1 LQTII
6 TTWLPILI
14 IGLFAFYFFRESQ
27 RLVRL
32 TGEIG
37 SLGTGDLLGKLSK
50 TKLSDIASRYTST
63 IKIGTRDGDKTNYPA
78 SEYFSGDAISWA
90 DHINLRVLNAA
101 PGMLVGLGLLGTFL
115 GLTIGINDFKAGTPQ
130 EVMDSIQRL
139 LPGMWMAFLTS
150 VLGMVC
156 SIAFTMRY
164 KKVSNR
170 FRKQLL
176 QFTDMLDDA
185 YYIDDISRLSG
196 VIREQFD
203 CRKEDGTCVPLGQAV
218 REILTENEEQ
228 TKALKS
234 FSSDL
239 AVSFSGVLD
248 DVLSRQMQDKI
259 QPLLQ
264 SLVDHLDELGKKIQA
279 PASDMVGAVVED
291 LKNSMTQ
298 VIDEFR
304 KNLSGSATS
313 ELENLAKQL
322 GSTSEAMAAL
332 PKDMENISS
341 TLQTVIQD
349 VKAVIS
355 DISNTNA
362 SDRNAAMEQMQE
374 QIKFATS
381 SISDAVDAVRNVMT
395 QMTQSSQTSAD
406 DIMKKMS
413 EAMEGMTQRLE
424 DATGHISDS
433 LKSNIGQIVGDM
445 ASKQA
450 EMLEGVKAAVDKI
463 AGTGSSVNESV
474 MKSIDEAVR
483 GMQDVMTQM
492 TQSSQTSAD
501 DIMKKMSEAMEG
513 MTQRLEDAT
522 GHISDALKSNIGQIV
537 GDMAARQAE
546 MLEGVKAAVDKI
558 AGTGSSVNE
567 SVMKSIDEAIKGVK
581 DVMGQVSE
589 SSLKASQDAINK
601 MTEAA
606 GKLDQHLDSALSRIS
621 GNVGGITDTMASR
634 INELLGEI
642 KNAMETISSASV
654 KANEQ
659 VMKSIGEQ
667 VASATASVSEASRQV
682 KETTA
687 QITGSLLDS
696 SQTAIKNM
704 SDSADRI
711 RGILENSAGIFS
723 EAVKSKLIEMMTEI
737 TGKQKTILELQDN
750 TVNRTQGLL
759 NDFNQSLDHL
769 DDTNDSIAGTMDM
782 FRETHGQIAGS
793 TAHLQT
799 VAGDMKTAA
808 EALDNSLSEYSN
820 GMEQLQSSTQATV
833 ASAESLM
840 QQSGAMSK
848 EYAEQ
853 FETIRTGLASVFGQ
867 LQRGLT
873 EYSMKVREMTGT
885 FLVQYSNS
893 LTDTADS
900 LSGAIQQMSDLVEE
914 LQDTLDKNKR

>member
-1 LQTII
+1 MQTII

-322 GSTSEAMAAL
+322 GGTSEAMAAL

-381 SISDAVDAVRNVMT
+381 SISDAVDAVRN
-395 QMTQSSQTSAD
+395 
-406 DIMKKMS
+406 
-413 EAMEGMTQRLE
+413 
-424 DATGHISDS
+424 
-433 LKSNIGQIVGDM
+433 
-445 ASKQA
+445 
-450 EMLEGVKAAVDKI
+450 
-463 AGTGSSVNESV
+463 
-474 MKSIDEAVR
+474 
-483 GMQDVMTQM
+483 VMTQM

>member
-1 LQTII
+1 MQTII

-474 MKSIDEAVR
+474 MKSIDEA
-483 GMQDVMTQM
+483 
-492 TQSSQTSAD
+492 
-501 DIMKKMSEAMEG
+501 
-513 MTQRLEDAT
+513 
-522 GHISDALKSNIGQIV
+522 
-537 GDMAARQAE
+537 
-546 MLEGVKAAVDKI
+546 
-558 AGTGSSVNE
+558 
-567 SVMKSIDEAIKGVK
+567 IKGVK

>member
-1 LQTII
+1 MQTII

-424 DATGHISDS
+424 DATGHISDA

-445 ASKQA
+445 ASK
-450 EMLEGVKAAVDKI
+450 
-463 AGTGSSVNESV
+463 
-474 MKSIDEAVR
+474 
-483 GMQDVMTQM
+483 
-492 TQSSQTSAD
+492 
-501 DIMKKMSEAMEG
+501 
-513 MTQRLEDAT
+513 
-522 GHISDALKSNIGQIV
+522 
-537 GDMAARQAE
+537 QAE

>member
-1 LQTII
+1 MQTII

-381 SISDAVDAVRNVMT
+381 SISDAVDAVRN
-395 QMTQSSQTSAD
+395 
-406 DIMKKMS
+406 
-413 EAMEGMTQRLE
+413 
-424 DATGHISDS
+424 
-433 LKSNIGQIVGDM
+433 
-445 ASKQA
+445 
-450 EMLEGVKAAVDKI
+450 
-463 AGTGSSVNESV
+463 
-474 MKSIDEAVR
+474 
-483 GMQDVMTQM
+483 VMTQM

>member
-1 LQTII
+1 MQTII

-14 IGLFAFYFFRESQ
+14 IGLFAFYFFKESQ
-27 RLVRL
+27 RLVSL
-32 TGEIG
+32 TDMIG
-37 SLGTGDLLGKLSK
+37 KLGTGDLFGKLDN
-50 TKLSDIASRYTST
+50 TKLNDIASRYKST
-63 IKIGTRDGDKTNYPA
+63 IKIETEAGGKTNYPA
-78 SEYFSGDAISWA
+78 SEFFSGDAISWA
-90 DHINLRVLNAA
+90 YHINLRVLNAA

-115 GLTIGINDFKAGTPQ
+115 GLTIGINGFKADTQ
-130 EVMDSIQRL
+130 EQVMDSIHNL

-150 VLGMVC
+150 VLGMLC

-176 QFTDMLDDA
+176 QFNDTLDDA

-239 AVSFSGVLD
+239 AVSLSGVLD

-291 LKNSMTQ
+291 LKNSMMK
-298 VIDEFR
+298 VVDEFR
-304 KNLSGSATS
+304 QGLSGQATTD
-313 ELENLAKQL
+313 LENLSKQL
-322 GSTSEAMAAL
+322 GETSQAMAAL

>member
-1 LQTII
+1 MQTII

-14 IGLFAFYFFRESQ
+14 IGLFAFYFFKESQ
-27 RLVRL
+27 RLVSL
-32 TGEIG
+32 TDMIG
-37 SLGTGDLLGKLSK
+37 KLGTGDLFGKLDN
-50 TKLSDIASRYTST
+50 TKLNDIASRYKST
-63 IKIGTRDGDKTNYPA
+63 IKIETEAGGKTNYPA
-78 SEYFSGDAISWA
+78 SEFFSGDAISWA
-90 DHINLRVLNAA
+90 YHINLRVLNAA

-115 GLTIGINDFKAGTPQ
+115 GLTIGINGFKADTQ
-130 EVMDSIQRL
+130 EQVMDSIHNL

-150 VLGMVC
+150 VLGMLC

-176 QFTDMLDDA
+176 QFNDTLDDA

-239 AVSFSGVLD
+239 AVSLSGVLD

-291 LKNSMTQ
+291 LKNSMMK
-298 VIDEFR
+298 VVDEFR
-304 KNLSGSATS
+304 QGLSGQATTD
-313 ELENLAKQL
+313 LENLSKQL
-322 GSTSEAMAAL
+322 GETSQAMAAL

-381 SISDAVDAVRNVMT
+381 SIGDAVDAVRNVMT
-395 QMTQSSQTSAD
+395 QMTQSS
-406 DIMKKMS
+406 K
-413 EAMEGMTQRLE
+413 
-424 DATGHISDS
+424 
-433 LKSNIGQIVGDM
+433 
-445 ASKQA
+445 
-450 EMLEGVKAAVDKI
+450 
-463 AGTGSSVNESV
+463 
-474 MKSIDEAVR
+474 
-483 GMQDVMTQM
+483 
-492 TQSSQTSAD
+492 TSAD

-537 GDMAARQAE
+537 GDMAAKQAE
-546 MLEGVKAAVDKI
+546 MIEGVKAAVDKI

-606 GKLDQHLDSALSRIS
+606 DKLDQHLDSALSRIS

-634 INELLGEI
+634 MNELLGEI
-642 KNAMETISSASV
+642 KNAVETISSASV
-654 KANEQ
+654 KANDQ
-659 VMKSIGEQ
+659 VMKSIGDQ

-687 QITGSLLDS
+687 QITGSLFDS

-704 SDSADRI
+704 SDSADKI
-711 RGILENSAGIFS
+711 RGILENAAGMFS

-737 TGKQKTILELQDN
+737 TGRQKTILELQDN

-759 NDFNQSLDHL
+759 NGFNQSLDHL

-782 FRETHGQIAGS
+782 FREAHGQIAGS
-793 TAHLQT
+793 TAHLQI

-808 EALDNSLSEYSN
+808 EALDNSLSDYSN
-820 GMEQLQSSTQATV
+820 GMDRLQSSTQATV

-840 QQSGAMSK
+840 QQSGQMSK

-873 EYSMKVREMTGT
+873 EYSRTVQATT
-885 FLVQYSNS
+885 QTYLDQYSAS
-893 LTDTADS
+893 LTKTADS
-900 LSGAIQQMSDLVEE
+900 LSGAIQQMNEVVEM
-914 LQDTLDKNKR
+914 LLDGLNKNK

>member
-1 LQTII
+1 MQTII

-14 IGLFAFYFFRESQ
+14 IGLFAFYFFKESQ
-27 RLVRL
+27 RLVSL
-32 TGEIG
+32 TDMIG
-37 SLGTGDLLGKLSK
+37 KLGTGDLFGKLDN
-50 TKLSDIASRYTST
+50 TKLNDIASRYKST
-63 IKIGTRDGDKTNYPA
+63 IKIETEAGGKTNYPA
-78 SEYFSGDAISWA
+78 SEFFSGDAISWA
-90 DHINLRVLNAA
+90 YHINLRVLNAA

-115 GLTIGINDFKAGTPQ
+115 GLTIGINGFKADTQ
-130 EVMDSIQRL
+130 EQVMDSIHNL

-150 VLGMVC
+150 VLGMLC

-176 QFTDMLDDA
+176 QFNDTLDDA

-239 AVSFSGVLD
+239 AVSLSGVLD

-291 LKNSMTQ
+291 LKNSMMK
-298 VIDEFR
+298 VVDEFR
-304 KNLSGSATS
+304 QGLSGQATTD
-313 ELENLAKQL
+313 LENLSKQL
-322 GSTSEAMAAL
+322 GETSQAMAAL

-381 SISDAVDAVRNVMT
+381 SIGDAVDAVRNVMT
-395 QMTQSSQTSAD
+395 QMTQSSKTSAD

-433 LKSNIGQIVGDM
+433 LKSNIGQIVGEM
-445 ASKQA
+445 AAKQA
-450 EMLEGVKAAVDKI
+450 EMIEGVKAAVDKI

-474 MKSIDEAVR
+474 MKSIDEAVS
-483 GMQDVMTQM
+483 GMKDVMAQM

-537 GDMAARQAE
+537 GDMAAKQAE
-546 MLEGVKAAVDKI
+546 MIEGVKAAVDKI

-606 GKLDQHLDSALSRIS
+606 DKLDQHLDSALSRIS

-634 INELLGEI
+634 MNELLGEI
-642 KNAMETISSASV
+642 KNAVETISSASV
-654 KANEQ
+654 KANDQ
-659 VMKSIGEQ
+659 VMKSIGDQ

-687 QITGSLLDS
+687 QITGSLFDS

-704 SDSADRI
+704 SDSADKI
-711 RGILENSAGIFS
+711 RGILENAAGMFS

-737 TGKQKTILELQDN
+737 TGRQKTILELQDN

-759 NDFNQSLDHL
+759 NGFNQSLDHL

-782 FRETHGQIAGS
+782 FREAHGQIAGS
-793 TAHLQT
+793 TAHLQI

-808 EALDNSLSEYSN
+808 EALDNSLSDYSN
-820 GMEQLQSSTQATV
+820 GMDRLQSSTQATV

-840 QQSGAMSK
+840 QQSGQMSK

-873 EYSMKVREMTGT
+873 EYSRTVQATT
-885 FLVQYSNS
+885 QTYLDQYSAS
-893 LTDTADS
+893 LTKTADS
-900 LSGAIQQMSDLVEE
+900 LSGAIQQMNEVVEM
-914 LQDTLDKNKR
+914 LLDGLNKNK

>member
-1 LQTII
+1 M
-6 TTWLPILI
+6 
-14 IGLFAFYFFRESQ
+14 IGK
-27 RLVRL
+27 
-32 TGEIG
+32 
-37 SLGTGDLLGKLSK
+37 LGTGDLFGKLDN
-50 TKLSDIASRYTST
+50 TKLNDIASRYKST
-63 IKIGTRDGDKTNYPA
+63 IKIETEAGGKTNYPA
-78 SEYFSGDAISWA
+78 SEFFSGDAISWA
-90 DHINLRVLNAA
+90 YHINLRVLNAA

-115 GLTIGINDFKAGTPQ
+115 GLTIGINGFKADTQ
-130 EVMDSIQRL
+130 EQVMDSIHNL

-150 VLGMVC
+150 VLGMLC

-176 QFTDMLDDA
+176 QFNDTLDDA

-239 AVSFSGVLD
+239 AVSLSGVLD

-291 LKNSMTQ
+291 LKNSMMK
-298 VIDEFR
+298 VVDEFR
-304 KNLSGSATS
+304 QGLSGQATTD
-313 ELENLAKQL
+313 LENLSKQL
-322 GSTSEAMAAL
+322 GETSQAMAAL

-381 SISDAVDAVRNVMT
+381 SIGDAVDAVRNVMT
-395 QMTQSSQTSAD
+395 QMTQSSKTSAD

-433 LKSNIGQIVGDM
+433 LKSNIGQIVGEM
-445 ASKQA
+445 AAKQA
-450 EMLEGVKAAVDKI
+450 EMIEGVKAAVDKI

-474 MKSIDEAVR
+474 MKS
-483 GMQDVMTQM
+483 
-492 TQSSQTSAD
+492 SSQTSAD

-537 GDMAARQAE
+537 GDMAAKQAE
-546 MLEGVKAAVDKI
+546 MIEGVKAAVDKI

-567 SVMKSIDEAIKGVK
+567 SVMKS
-581 DVMGQVSE
+581 VSE

-606 GKLDQHLDSALSRIS
+606 DKLDQHLDSALSRIS

-634 INELLGEI
+634 MNELLGEI
-642 KNAMETISSASV
+642 KNAVETISSASV
-654 KANEQ
+654 KANDQ
-659 VMKSIGEQ
+659 VMKSIGDQ

-687 QITGSLLDS
+687 QITGSLFDS

-704 SDSADRI
+704 SDSADKI
-711 RGILENSAGIFS
+711 RGILENAAGMFS

-737 TGKQKTILELQDN
+737 TGRQKTILELQDN

-759 NDFNQSLDHL
+759 NGFNQSLDHL

-782 FRETHGQIAGS
+782 FREAHGQIAGS
-793 TAHLQT
+793 TAHLQI

-808 EALDNSLSEYSN
+808 EALDNSLSDYSN
-820 GMEQLQSSTQATV
+820 GMDRLQSSTQATV

-840 QQSGAMSK
+840 QQSGQMSK

-873 EYSMKVREMTGT
+873 EYSRTVQATT
-885 FLVQYSNS
+885 QTYLDQYSAS
-893 LTDTADS
+893 LTKTADS
-900 LSGAIQQMSDLVEE
+900 LSGAIQQMNEVVEM
-914 LQDTLDKNKR
+914 LLDGLNKNK

>member
-1 LQTII
+1 MQTII

-14 IGLFAFYFFRESQ
+14 IGLFAFYFFKESQ
-27 RLVRL
+27 RLVSL
-32 TGEIG
+32 TDMIG
-37 SLGTGDLLGKLSK
+37 KLGTGDLFGKLDN
-50 TKLSDIASRYTST
+50 TKLNDIASRYKST
-63 IKIGTRDGDKTNYPA
+63 IKIETEAGGKTNYPA
-78 SEYFSGDAISWA
+78 SEFFSGDAISWA
-90 DHINLRVLNAA
+90 YHINLRVLNAA

-115 GLTIGINDFKAGTPQ
+115 GLTIGINGFKADTQ
-130 EVMDSIQRL
+130 EQVMDSIHNL

-150 VLGMVC
+150 VLGMLC

-176 QFTDMLDDA
+176 QFNDTLDDA

-239 AVSFSGVLD
+239 AVSLSGVLD

-291 LKNSMTQ
+291 LKNSMMK
-298 VIDEFR
+298 VVDEFR
-304 KNLSGSATS
+304 QGLSGQATTD
-313 ELENLAKQL
+313 LENLSKQL
-322 GSTSEAMAAL
+322 GETSQAMAAL

-381 SISDAVDAVRNVMT
+381 SIGDAVDAVRNVMT
-395 QMTQSSQTSAD
+395 QMTQSSKTSAD

-433 LKSNIGQIVGDM
+433 LKSNIGQIVGEM
-445 ASKQA
+445 AAKQA
-450 EMLEGVKAAVDKI
+450 EMI
-463 AGTGSSVNESV
+463 
-474 MKSIDEAVR
+474 
-483 GMQDVMTQM
+483 
-492 TQSSQTSAD
+492 
-501 DIMKKMSEAMEG
+501 
-513 MTQRLEDAT
+513 
-522 GHISDALKSNIGQIV
+522 
-537 GDMAARQAE
+537 
-546 MLEGVKAAVDKI
+546 EGVKAAVDKI

-606 GKLDQHLDSALSRIS
+606 DKLDQHLDSALSRIS

-634 INELLGEI
+634 MNELLGEI
-642 KNAMETISSASV
+642 KNAVETISSASV
-654 KANEQ
+654 KANDQ
-659 VMKSIGEQ
+659 VMKSIGDQ

-687 QITGSLLDS
+687 QITGSLFDS

-704 SDSADRI
+704 SDSADKI
-711 RGILENSAGIFS
+711 RGILENAAGMFS

-737 TGKQKTILELQDN
+737 TGRQKTILELQDN

-759 NDFNQSLDHL
+759 NGFNQSLDHL

-782 FRETHGQIAGS
+782 FREAHGQIAGS
-793 TAHLQT
+793 TAHLQI

-808 EALDNSLSEYSN
+808 EALDNSLSDYSN
-820 GMEQLQSSTQATV
+820 GMDRLQSSTQATV

-840 QQSGAMSK
+840 QQSGQMSK

-873 EYSMKVREMTGT
+873 EYSRTVQATT
-885 FLVQYSNS
+885 QTYLDQYSAS
-893 LTDTADS
+893 LTKTADS
-900 LSGAIQQMSDLVEE
+900 LSGAIQQMNEVVEM
-914 LQDTLDKNKR
+914 LLDGLNKNK

>member
-1 LQTII
+1 MQTII

-14 IGLFAFYFFRESQ
+14 IGLFAFYFFKESQ
-27 RLVRL
+27 RLVSL
-32 TGEIG
+32 TDMIG
-37 SLGTGDLLGKLSK
+37 KLGTGDLFGKLDN
-50 TKLSDIASRYTST
+50 TKLNDIASRYKST
-63 IKIGTRDGDKTNYPA
+63 IKIETEAGGKTNYPA
-78 SEYFSGDAISWA
+78 SEFFSGDAISWA
-90 DHINLRVLNAA
+90 YHINLRVLNAA

-115 GLTIGINDFKAGTPQ
+115 GLTIGINGFKADTQ
-130 EVMDSIQRL
+130 EQVMDSIHNL

-150 VLGMVC
+150 VLGMLC

-176 QFTDMLDDA
+176 QFNDTLDDA

-239 AVSFSGVLD
+239 AVSLSGVLD

-291 LKNSMTQ
+291 LKNSMMK
-298 VIDEFR
+298 VVDEFR
-304 KNLSGSATS
+304 QGLSGQATTD
-313 ELENLAKQL
+313 LENLSKQL
-322 GSTSEAMAAL
+322 GETSQAMAAL

-381 SISDAVDAVRNVMT
+381 SISDAVDAVRN
-395 QMTQSSQTSAD
+395 
-406 DIMKKMS
+406 
-413 EAMEGMTQRLE
+413 
-424 DATGHISDS
+424 
-433 LKSNIGQIVGDM
+433 
-445 ASKQA
+445 
-450 EMLEGVKAAVDKI
+450 
-463 AGTGSSVNESV
+463 
-474 MKSIDEAVR
+474 
-483 GMQDVMTQM
+483 VMTQM

>member
-1 LQTII
+1 MQTII

-445 ASKQA
+445 A
-450 EMLEGVKAAVDKI
+450 
-463 AGTGSSVNESV
+463 
-474 MKSIDEAVR
+474 
-483 GMQDVMTQM
+483 
-492 TQSSQTSAD
+492 
-501 DIMKKMSEAMEG
+501 
-513 MTQRLEDAT
+513 
-522 GHISDALKSNIGQIV
+522 
-537 GDMAARQAE
+537 ARQAE

>member
-1 LQTII
+1 MQTII

-14 IGLFAFYFFRESQ
+14 IGLFAFYFFKESQ
-27 RLVRL
+27 RLVSL
-32 TGEIG
+32 TDMIG
-37 SLGTGDLLGKLSK
+37 KLGTGDLFGKLDN
-50 TKLSDIASRYTST
+50 TKLNDIASRYKST
-63 IKIGTRDGDKTNYPA
+63 IKIETEAGGKTNYPA
-78 SEYFSGDAISWA
+78 SEFFSGDAISWA
-90 DHINLRVLNAA
+90 YHINLRVLNAA

-115 GLTIGINDFKAGTPQ
+115 GLTIGINGFKADTQ
-130 EVMDSIQRL
+130 EQVMDSIHNL

-150 VLGMVC
+150 VLGMLC

-176 QFTDMLDDA
+176 QFNDTLDDA

-239 AVSFSGVLD
+239 AVSLSGVLD

-291 LKNSMTQ
+291 LKNSMMK
-298 VIDEFR
+298 VVDEFR
-304 KNLSGSATS
+304 QGLSGQATTD
-313 ELENLAKQL
+313 LENLSKQL
-322 GSTSEAMAAL
+322 GETSQAMAAL

-381 SISDAVDAVRNVMT
+381 SIGDAVDAVRNVMT
-395 QMTQSSQTSAD
+395 QMTQSSKTSADDIMKKMSEAMEGMTQRLEDATGHISDSLKSNIGQIVGEMAAKQAEMIEGVKAAVDKIAGTGSSVNESVMKSIDEAVSGMKDVMAQMTQSSQTSAD

-433 LKSNIGQIVGDM
+433 LKSNIGQIVGEM
-445 ASKQA
+445 AAKQA
-450 EMLEGVKAAVDKI
+450 EMI
-463 AGTGSSVNESV
+463 
-474 MKSIDEAVR
+474 
-483 GMQDVMTQM
+483 
-492 TQSSQTSAD
+492 
-501 DIMKKMSEAMEG
+501 
-513 MTQRLEDAT
+513 
-522 GHISDALKSNIGQIV
+522 
-537 GDMAARQAE
+537 
-546 MLEGVKAAVDKI
+546 EGVKAAVDKI

-606 GKLDQHLDSALSRIS
+606 DKLDQHLDSALSRIS

-634 INELLGEI
+634 MNELLGEI
-642 KNAMETISSASV
+642 KNAVETISSASV
-654 KANEQ
+654 KANDQ
-659 VMKSIGEQ
+659 VMKSIGDQ

-687 QITGSLLDS
+687 QITGSLFDS

-704 SDSADRI
+704 SDSADKI
-711 RGILENSAGIFS
+711 RGILENAAGMFS

-737 TGKQKTILELQDN
+737 TGRQKTILELQDN

-759 NDFNQSLDHL
+759 NGFNQSLDHL

-782 FRETHGQIAGS
+782 FREAHGQIAGS
-793 TAHLQT
+793 TAHLQI

-808 EALDNSLSEYSN
+808 EALDNSLSDYSN
-820 GMEQLQSSTQATV
+820 GMDRLQSSTQATV

-840 QQSGAMSK
+840 QQSGQMSK

-873 EYSMKVREMTGT
+873 EYSRTVQATT
-885 FLVQYSNS
+885 QTYLDQYSAS
-893 LTDTADS
+893 LTKTADS
-900 LSGAIQQMSDLVEE
+900 LSGAIQQMNEVVEM
-914 LQDTLDKNKR
+914 LLDGLNKNK

>member
-1 LQTII
+1 M
-6 TTWLPILI
+6 
-14 IGLFAFYFFRESQ
+14 IGK
-27 RLVRL
+27 
-32 TGEIG
+32 
-37 SLGTGDLLGKLSK
+37 LGTGDLFGKLDN
-50 TKLSDIASRYTST
+50 TKLNDIASRYKST
-63 IKIGTRDGDKTNYPA
+63 IKIETEAGGKTNYPA
-78 SEYFSGDAISWA
+78 SEFFSGDAISWA
-90 DHINLRVLNAA
+90 YHINLRVLNAA

-115 GLTIGINDFKAGTPQ
+115 GLTIGINGFKADTQ
-130 EVMDSIQRL
+130 EQVMDSIHNL

-150 VLGMVC
+150 VLGMLC

-176 QFTDMLDDA
+176 QFNDTLDDA

-239 AVSFSGVLD
+239 AVSLSGVLD

-291 LKNSMTQ
+291 LKNSMMK
-298 VIDEFR
+298 VVDEFR
-304 KNLSGSATS
+304 QGLSGQATTD
-313 ELENLAKQL
+313 LENLSKQL
-322 GSTSEAMAAL
+322 GETSQAMAAL

-381 SISDAVDAVRNVMT
+381 SIGDAVDAVRNVMT
-395 QMTQSSQTSAD
+395 QMTQSSKTSAD

-433 LKSNIGQIVGDM
+433 LKSNIGQIVGEM
-445 ASKQA
+445 AAKQA
-450 EMLEGVKAAVDKI
+450 EMIEGVKAAVDKI

-474 MKSIDEAVR
+474 MKS
-483 GMQDVMTQM
+483 VMAQM

-537 GDMAARQAE
+537 GDMAAKQAE
-546 MLEGVKAAVDKI
+546 MIEGVKAAVDKI

-567 SVMKSIDEAIKGVK
+567 SVMKS
-581 DVMGQVSE
+581 MGQVSE

-606 GKLDQHLDSALSRIS
+606 DKLDQHLDSALSRIS

-634 INELLGEI
+634 MNELLGEI
-642 KNAMETISSASV
+642 KNAVETISSASV
-654 KANEQ
+654 KANDQ
-659 VMKSIGEQ
+659 VMKSIGDQ

-687 QITGSLLDS
+687 QITGSLFDS

-704 SDSADRI
+704 SDSADKI
-711 RGILENSAGIFS
+711 RGILENAAGMFS

-737 TGKQKTILELQDN
+737 TGRQKTILELQDN

-759 NDFNQSLDHL
+759 NGFNQSLDHL

-782 FRETHGQIAGS
+782 FREAHGQIAGS
-793 TAHLQT
+793 TAHLQI

-808 EALDNSLSEYSN
+808 EALDNSLSDYSN
-820 GMEQLQSSTQATV
+820 GMDRLQSSTQATV

-840 QQSGAMSK
+840 QQSGQMSK

-873 EYSMKVREMTGT
+873 EYSRTVQATT
-885 FLVQYSNS
+885 QTYLDQYSAS
-893 LTDTADS
+893 LTKTADS
-900 LSGAIQQMSDLVEE
+900 LSGAIQQMNEVVEM
-914 LQDTLDKNKR
+914 LLDGLNKNK

>member
-1 LQTII
+1 
-6 TTWLPILI
+6 
-14 IGLFAFYFFRESQ
+14 
-27 RLVRL
+27 
-32 TGEIG
+32 
-37 SLGTGDLLGKLSK
+37 
-50 TKLSDIASRYTST
+50 
-63 IKIGTRDGDKTNYPA
+63 
-78 SEYFSGDAISWA
+78 
-90 DHINLRVLNAA
+90 
-101 PGMLVGLGLLGTFL
+101 MLVGLGLLGTFL

-433 LKSNIGQIVGDM
+433 
-445 ASKQA
+445 
-450 EMLEGVKAAVDKI
+450 
-463 AGTGSSVNESV
+463 
-474 MKSIDEAVR
+474 
-483 GMQDVMTQM
+483 
-492 TQSSQTSAD
+492 
-501 DIMKKMSEAMEG
+501 
-513 MTQRLEDAT
+513 
-522 GHISDALKSNIGQIV
+522 LKSNIGQIV

>member
-1 LQTII
+1 M
-6 TTWLPILI
+6 
-14 IGLFAFYFFRESQ
+14 IGK
-27 RLVRL
+27 
-32 TGEIG
+32 
-37 SLGTGDLLGKLSK
+37 LGTGDLFGKLDN
-50 TKLSDIASRYTST
+50 TKLNDIASRYKST
-63 IKIGTRDGDKTNYPA
+63 IKIETEAGGKTNYPA
-78 SEYFSGDAISWA
+78 SEFFSGDAISWA
-90 DHINLRVLNAA
+90 YHINLRVLNAA

-115 GLTIGINDFKAGTPQ
+115 GLTIGINGFKADTQ
-130 EVMDSIQRL
+130 EQVMDSIHNL

-150 VLGMVC
+150 VLGMLC

-176 QFTDMLDDA
+176 QFNDTLDDA

-239 AVSFSGVLD
+239 AVSLSGVLD

-291 LKNSMTQ
+291 LKNSMMK
-298 VIDEFR
+298 VVDEFR
-304 KNLSGSATS
+304 QGLSGQATTD
-313 ELENLAKQL
+313 LENLSKQL
-322 GSTSEAMAAL
+322 GETSQAMAAL

-381 SISDAVDAVRNVMT
+381 SIGDAVDAVRNVMT
-395 QMTQSSQTSAD
+395 QMTQSSKTSAD

-445 ASKQA
+445 AAKQA
-450 EMLEGVKAAVDKI
+450 EMI
-463 AGTGSSVNESV
+463 
-474 MKSIDEAVR
+474 
-483 GMQDVMTQM
+483 
-492 TQSSQTSAD
+492 
-501 DIMKKMSEAMEG
+501 
-513 MTQRLEDAT
+513 
-522 GHISDALKSNIGQIV
+522 
-537 GDMAARQAE
+537 
-546 MLEGVKAAVDKI
+546 EGVKAAVDKI

-606 GKLDQHLDSALSRIS
+606 DKLDQHLDSALSRIS

-634 INELLGEI
+634 MNELLGEI
-642 KNAMETISSASV
+642 KNAVETISSASV
-654 KANEQ
+654 KANDQ
-659 VMKSIGEQ
+659 VMKSIGDQ

-687 QITGSLLDS
+687 QITGSLFDS

-704 SDSADRI
+704 SDSADKI
-711 RGILENSAGIFS
+711 RGILENAAGMFS

-737 TGKQKTILELQDN
+737 TGRQKTILELQDN

-759 NDFNQSLDHL
+759 NGFNQSLDHL

-782 FRETHGQIAGS
+782 FREAHGQIAGS
-793 TAHLQT
+793 TAHLQI

-808 EALDNSLSEYSN
+808 EALDNSLSDYSN
-820 GMEQLQSSTQATV
+820 GMDRLQSSTQATV

-840 QQSGAMSK
+840 QQSGQMSK

-873 EYSMKVREMTGT
+873 EYSRTVQATT
-885 FLVQYSNS
+885 QTYLDQYSAS
-893 LTDTADS
+893 LTKTADS
-900 LSGAIQQMSDLVEE
+900 LSGAIQQMNEVVEM
-914 LQDTLDKNKR
+914 LLDGLNKNK

>member
-1 LQTII
+1 MQTII

-14 IGLFAFYFFRESQ
+14 IGLFAFYFFKESQ
-27 RLVRL
+27 RLVSL
-32 TGEIG
+32 TDMIG
-37 SLGTGDLLGKLSK
+37 KLGTGDLFGKLDN
-50 TKLSDIASRYTST
+50 TKLNDIASRYKST
-63 IKIGTRDGDKTNYPA
+63 IKIETEAGGKTNYPA
-78 SEYFSGDAISWA
+78 SEFFSGDAISWA
-90 DHINLRVLNAA
+90 YHINLRVLNAA

-115 GLTIGINDFKAGTPQ
+115 GLTIGINGFKADTQ
-130 EVMDSIQRL
+130 EQVMDSIHNL

-150 VLGMVC
+150 VLGMLC

-176 QFTDMLDDA
+176 QFNDTLDDA

-196 VIREQFD
+196 VIGEQFY

-239 AVSFSGVLD
+239 AVSLSGVLD

-291 LKNSMTQ
+291 LKNSMMK
-298 VIDEFR
+298 VVDEFR
-304 KNLSGSATS
+304 QGLSGQATTD
-313 ELENLAKQL
+313 LENLSKQL
-322 GSTSEAMAAL
+322 GETSQAMAAL

-381 SISDAVDAVRNVMT
+381 SIGDAVDAVRNVMT
-395 QMTQSSQTSAD
+395 QMTQSSKTSAD

-424 DATGHISDS
+424 DATGHISDA

-445 ASKQA
+445 AAKQA
-450 EMLEGVKAAVDKI
+450 EMIEGVKAAVDKI

-474 MKSIDEAVR
+474 MKSIDEAVS
-483 GMQDVMTQM
+483 GMKDVMAQM

-537 GDMAARQAE
+537 GDMAAKQAE
-546 MLEGVKAAVDKI
+546 MIEGVKAAVDKI

-606 GKLDQHLDSALSRIS
+606 DKLDQHLDSALSRIS

-634 INELLGEI
+634 MNELLGEI
-642 KNAMETISSASV
+642 KNAVETISSASV
-654 KANEQ
+654 KANDQ
-659 VMKSIGEQ
+659 VMKSIGDQ

-687 QITGSLLDS
+687 QITGSLFDS

-704 SDSADRI
+704 SDSADKI
-711 RGILENSAGIFS
+711 RGILENAAGMFS

-737 TGKQKTILELQDN
+737 TGRQKTILELQDN

-759 NDFNQSLDHL
+759 NGFNQSLDHL

-782 FRETHGQIAGS
+782 FREAHGQIAGS
-793 TAHLQT
+793 TAHLQI

-808 EALDNSLSEYSN
+808 EALDNSLSDYSN
-820 GMEQLQSSTQATV
+820 GMDRLQSSTQATV

-840 QQSGAMSK
+840 QQSGQMSK

-873 EYSMKVREMTGT
+873 EYSRTVQATT
-885 FLVQYSNS
+885 QTYLDQYSAS
-893 LTDTADS
+893 LTKTADS
-900 LSGAIQQMSDLVEE
+900 LSGAIQQMNEVVEM
-914 LQDTLDKNKR
+914 LLDGLNKNK

>member
-1 LQTII
+1 MQTII

-322 GSTSEAMAAL
+322 GGTSEAMAAL

-445 ASKQA
+445 ASK
-450 EMLEGVKAAVDKI
+450 
-463 AGTGSSVNESV
+463 
-474 MKSIDEAVR
+474 
-483 GMQDVMTQM
+483 
-492 TQSSQTSAD
+492 
-501 DIMKKMSEAMEG
+501 
-513 MTQRLEDAT
+513 
-522 GHISDALKSNIGQIV
+522 
-537 GDMAARQAE
+537 QAE

>member
-1 LQTII
+1 MQTII

-14 IGLFAFYFFRESQ
+14 IGLFAFYFFKESQ
-27 RLVRL
+27 RLVSL
-32 TGEIG
+32 TDMIG
-37 SLGTGDLLGKLSK
+37 KLGTGDLFGKLDN
-50 TKLSDIASRYTST
+50 TKLNDIASRYKST
-63 IKIGTRDGDKTNYPA
+63 IKIETEAGGKTNYPA
-78 SEYFSGDAISWA
+78 SEFFSGDAISWA
-90 DHINLRVLNAA
+90 YHINLRVLNAA

-115 GLTIGINDFKAGTPQ
+115 GLTIGINGFKADTQ
-130 EVMDSIQRL
+130 EQVMDSIHNL

-150 VLGMVC
+150 VLGMLC

-176 QFTDMLDDA
+176 QFNDTLDDA

-239 AVSFSGVLD
+239 AVSLSGVLD

-291 LKNSMTQ
+291 LKNSMMK
-298 VIDEFR
+298 VVDEFR
-304 KNLSGSATS
+304 QGLSGQATTD
-313 ELENLAKQL
+313 LENLSKQL
-322 GSTSEAMAAL
+322 GETSQAMAAL

-445 ASKQA
+445 ASK
-450 EMLEGVKAAVDKI
+450 
-463 AGTGSSVNESV
+463 
-474 MKSIDEAVR
+474 
-483 GMQDVMTQM
+483 
-492 TQSSQTSAD
+492 
-501 DIMKKMSEAMEG
+501 
-513 MTQRLEDAT
+513 
-522 GHISDALKSNIGQIV
+522 
-537 GDMAARQAE
+537 QAE